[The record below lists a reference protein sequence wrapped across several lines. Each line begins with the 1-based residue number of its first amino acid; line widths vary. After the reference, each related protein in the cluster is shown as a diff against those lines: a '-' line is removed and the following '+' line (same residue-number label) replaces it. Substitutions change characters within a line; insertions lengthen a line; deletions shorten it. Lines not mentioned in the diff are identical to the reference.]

1 MTVYNKQVG
10 CVACGKAAPKATEA
24 YFKHNKPYQGNLKVI
39 RDSSVHYPD
48 GRVHYDLVLWDGE
61 SYKLKYHKFC
71 SQTCAVQYANLVAPL
86 PHCVAEEQE
95 QD

>member
-1 MTVYNKQVG
+1 
-10 CVACGKAAPKATEA
+10 
-24 YFKHNKPYQGNLKVI
+24 
-39 RDSSVHYPD
+39 VHYPD

-71 SQTCAVQYANLVAPL
+71 SQTCAVQYANLIAPFPSIL
-86 PHCVAEEQE
+86 EEQE

>member
-1 MTVYNKQVG
+1 MTVYHKQVG

-24 YFKHNKPYQGNLKVI
+24 YFTHNKPYKGNLKVI

-71 SQTCAVQYANLVAPL
+71 SQTCAVQYANLIAPFPSIL
-86 PHCVAEEQE
+86 EEQE